1 MVDHT
6 VSRDEVVT
14 AIADTEGA
22 KSQLVEDN
30 PAQTRVR
37 LEICVGNRTI
47 PDKALIDTGNLI
59 RNGLAVSL
67 GWVRQ
72 HGLPFKPC
80 QFHIGTARRGAPLT
94 VMGRLK
100 DVTLRIGTTLIENC
114 VALIIDKLSTPINIG
129 MKLLAD
135 AGAELRFTS
144 RAGRQ
149 STITV
154 GASTVPLIQVMTT
167 TDELDATGTDVQ
179 EAGVERQGLVLKKER
194 ELATGPAA
202 ERGGNKSRKNPSVK
216 YCLKV
221 GRHRNF
227 VNVKRTRLGS
237 GTPVYR
243 VNKQL
248 LKLNPMGKPRVGVIH
263 ECAETMELSTV
274 RGKVIGG
281 QSVCVLECRVG
292 SSDENRLLIPNQIP
306 GNVEEGIRI
315 LPGLY
320 AIQEGIARIG
330 ALNQT
335 EEKKVITTKMRV
347 QATVCKPTLVE
358 RQVMREML
366 AALHPNAPDP
376 GTTPPQIGAQM
387 EQLFKELRLDES
399 EVLRNHPKVL
409 KKLKDQLVRLRKV
422 FTYDEMDVG
431 YTDVI
436 KCEVKLKPGTTPI
449 RQKDRPM
456 NPKLE
461 EDLHKQLQNWL
472 KKGVVEASKSP
483 WSSPLV
489 PVKKKDG
496 TTRWAIDLR
505 LLNRCVVG
513 DSYPLPRIE
522 QLLERAAGHQIYSS
536 LDAAAAYFTVPMAEE
551 AKELTAFSTPFGL
564 YHFRQM
570 PFGLCTAPAV
580 YSRFIQ
586 LVLNPLGT
594 RSLGVYLDDILLWT
608 NTCNSHLEKLVE
620 VLEAHLAAGI
630 KLKPAKTHLFQKSV
644 DWLGHRLSE
653 AGVEMIPSYVE
664 KILSW
669 PRPAT
674 SKQLSTFIG
683 FASYYRMFLRDFA
696 VLMAPLTAQKKAKQL
711 SWSAE
716 CELNFRKLKEQFGRA
731 PIRAAPRYDTKYPFK
746 LTTDYSGTALA
757 AVLSQEQGGAERMIA
772 AVGRKATCGERNY
785 PSWKGELASLVFGV
799 RKFHHILS
807 FAPFIVVTDAAALK
821 HLHTLKNTRGITGR
835 WLAEL
840 AGYQM
845 TVVHKAGKLN
855 KNADSLSRAEHL
867 EAATRQEE
875 EEQEEYVH
883 AVEQEDLYPDTSIT
897 RPMIRQAQHED
908 EVCKQVMD
916 WLDKDQKPASQ
927 EMRGGQMALY
937 VLRQQ
942 YEQLSVAPDGVLMI
956 NRPVNEVDQLAM
968 KIVLPE
974 ELRPRAFYH
983 AHTHATAGHFGVR
996 ATLDRMKR
1004 WFYYPTQQQDVEN
1017 RIKLCQSCIQKSKKI
1032 DLKDATHKP
1041 HRWGFPLEMLFVDL
1055 VGPLPKSVEEFS
1067 YILSVQDAYS
1077 RYVNLYPLRSKT
1089 SEEVTRTLVERW
1101 VGTFGCPVALH
1112 SDQGKEF
1119 TSQVWSSLMEK
1130 LEIKNIQGPAY
1141 NPQSNSVERF
1151 HRTLHTMMRTVLE
1164 REDKEWPRLLSALQL
1179 AYNSKVNVVTGVTPL
1194 LAFTGREARLPLDLM
1209 VSLPRGQ
1216 EQPVAGQVQDIVDR
1230 MKRMYNYIRKT
1241 GEAVIRRNA
1250 ALYSGKK
1257 NGYRVDQ
1264 FVWYL
1269 CPRSIPGKPEKWSAA
1284 WTGPFRVTEIV
1295 SEVLLKIQAV
1305 AGLERLLT
1313 VHISRIR
1320 PYIGDIP
1327 VNAKVPKHLD
1337 LRTEDVEGE
1346 EVAGGGTERANLPH
1360 ALGVPVKWIGSATT
1374 EIVDKPKKIPPI
1386 ETAGR
1391 PPIMES
1397 RTPEAGGRRT
1407 PPVSKQTT
1415 EEPSG
1420 PSPLSEPM
1428 VEAPPVQE
1436 DSRALTDDDLEMTEP
1451 QEELRDELEPEIAP
1465 AAGSSMEPTGRRS
1478 QQSSMTLRSENSAR
1492 KHKHSTTE
1500 YTSEEFMSEDGS
1512 PANGSKAGSLQKLAR
1527 RTKKKK
1533 VESKMRALLNPNSTE
1548 SSEEEAMMMI
1558 TIPIQSACFTPAR
1571 QTTQAAGYDLE
1582 SGITTEI
1589 PPGSTIALP
1598 TGLQMELP
1606 EGYFGK
1612 IESRSG
1618 MALAGLITVGG
1629 VIDSDFRGEV
1639 KVLLYNNSG
1648 HAQKIKKG
1656 DRIAQLVLLPLLNAE
1671 MVPVD
1676 QLTATQ
1682 RGTSGFGSTGQ

>member
-1 MVDHT
+1 MSKIVGFSDQGTVVDHT
-6 VSRDEVVT
+6 VSRSEVVNAVT
-14 AIADTEGA
+14 PAASLKNPLWE
-22 KSQLVEDN
+22 EN
-30 PAQTRVR
+30 PAQTRVA
-37 LEICVGNRTI
+37 LEVCMGTRTI
-47 PDKALIDTGNLI
+47 QDKALIDTGNLI
-59 RNGLAVSL
+59 KNGLAVSL

-80 QFHIGTARRGAPLT
+80 QFQIGTARRGAPLT

-100 DVTLRIGTTLIENC
+100 GVTLRIGTARIENC

-129 MKLLAD
+129 MKLLAA

-144 RAGRQ
+144 QAGGQ
-149 STITV
+149 STLTV
-154 GASTVPLIQVMTT
+154 GDSTVPLIQSMAVEESQM
-167 TDELDATGTDVQ
+167 TGTDVQ
-179 EAGVERQGLVLKKER
+179 EAGTEHQECVAEKER
-194 ELATGPAA
+194 RREAVQT
-202 ERGGNKSRKNPSVK
+202 ENRGGNSPRKNPSVK
-216 YCLKV
+216 YCLRIG
-221 GRHRNF
+221 GRRKF
-227 VNVKRTRLGS
+227 VNMKRNCLGS
-237 GTPVYR
+237 SNPVYR
-243 VNKQL
+243 VDKQL
-248 LKLNPMGKPRVGVIH
+248 ARGNPLGKPRVGVVH
-263 ECAETMELSTV
+263 ECVEGVELGS
-274 RGKVIGG
+274 RQGRAIGG

-292 SSDENRLLIPNQIP
+292 SSDENRLLIPDQIP
-306 GNVEEGIRI
+306 GNVDNGIRI

-320 AIQEGIARIG
+320 AIQDGIARVG
-330 ALNQT
+330 ALNQM
-335 EEKKVITTKMRV
+335 EETKVITTNMKIK
-347 QATVCKPTLVE
+347 ATVCRPTLAKK
-358 RQVMREML
+358 QVMKEML
-366 AALHPNAPDP
+366 MALHSEEPDTESTQP
-376 GTTPPQIGAQM
+376 RVGTQM
-387 EQLFKELRLDES
+387 EQLFKELRLEES
-399 EVLRNHPKVL
+399 EVLRNHPKVMR
-409 KKLKDQLVRLRKV
+409 KLKDQLVRLRKV
-422 FTYDEMDVG
+422 FTHDEMDVG

-436 KCEVKLKPGTTPI
+436 RCEVKLKPGTSPI

-461 EDLHKQLQNWL
+461 EDLQKQLQSWL
-472 KKGVVEASKSP
+472 TKGVVEASKSP

-496 TTRWAIDLR
+496 TIRWAIDLR
-505 LLNRCVVG
+505 LLNRCVIG

-522 QLLERAAGHQIYSS
+522 QLLERAAGHNIYSS
-536 LDAAAAYFTVPMAEE
+536 LDAAAAYFTVPMADD

-608 NTCNSHLEKLVE
+608 NTCNGHLEKLVE

-630 KLKPAKTHLFQKSV
+630 KLKPSKTHLFQKTV

-664 KILSW
+664 KIVNW
-669 PRPAT
+669 PRPVT
-674 SKQLSTFIG
+674 TKQLSTFIG
-683 FASYYRMFLRDFA
+683 FASYYRMFLKDFA
-696 VLMAPLTAQKKAKQL
+696 ILMAPLTAQKKAKQL
-711 SWSAE
+711 TWTAE
-716 CELNFRKLKEQFGRA
+716 CELNFRKLKKQFGQA

-757 AVLSQEQGGAERMIA
+757 AVLSQEQGGQERMIA
-772 AVGRKATCGERNY
+772 AVGRKATSGERNY

-807 FAPFIVVTDAAALK
+807 FAPFTVVTDAAALK

-845 TVVHKAGKLN
+845 TVIHKAGKLN
-855 KNADSLSRAEHL
+855 KNADALSRAEHL

-875 EEQEEYVH
+875 DEQEEYVY
-883 AVEQEDLYPDTSIT
+883 AVNTEEDLYPDTSIT
-897 RPMIRQAQHED
+897 RPMIRQAQQED
-908 EVCKQVMD
+908 EVCRQVLD
-916 WLDKDQKPASQ
+916 WLEKEQRPAAQ
-927 EMRGGQMALY
+927 TLRGGPMALY

-942 YEQLSVAPDGVLMI
+942 YEQLSVAADGVLMI
-956 NRPVNEVDQLAM
+956 NRPVNELDQLAI

-983 AHTHATAGHFGVR
+983 AHTHATAGHFGIR
-996 ATLDRMKR
+996 ATVDRMKR
-1004 WFYYPTQQQDVEN
+1004 WFYYPTIQQDVEN
-1017 RIKLCQSCIQKSKKI
+1017 RIKLCQPCMQKNKKF
-1032 DLKDATHKP
+1032 DLKDATHQP
-1041 HRWGFPLEMLFVDL
+1041 HRWGYPLEMLFVDL
-1055 VGPLPKSVEEFS
+1055 VGPLPKSAEEYV

-1089 SEEVTRTLVERW
+1089 SEEVTRTLVDRW

-1119 TSQVWSSLMEK
+1119 TSQVWTTLMEK
-1130 LEIKNIQGPAY
+1130 LEIKSVQGPAY

-1151 HRTLHTMMRTVLE
+1151 HRTLHAMMRMVLE

-1179 AYNSKVNVVTGVTPL
+1179 AYNSKVNTVTGVTPL

-1209 VSLPRGQ
+1209 ISLPRGQ
-1216 EQPVAGQVQDIVDR
+1216 DQPVAGQIQDVVER
-1230 MKRMYNYIRKT
+1230 MQKMYSYIRKT

-1250 ALYSGKK
+1250 ALYSGRK

-1269 CPRSIPGKPEKWSAA
+1269 CPRPVPGKPEKWNAA
-1284 WTGPFRVTEIV
+1284 WMGPFRITEIV

-1305 AGLERLLT
+1305 AGLEKLLT

-1320 PYIGDIP
+1320 PYIGDIS
-1327 VNAKVPKHLD
+1327 VNARVPKHLD
-1337 LRTEDVEGE
+1337 LRTEDMEGE
-1346 EVAGGGTERANLPH
+1346 EIIGGGLGGASPPH
-1360 ALGVPVKWIGSATT
+1360 ALSVPVKWVGMAAA
-1374 EIVDKPKKIPPI
+1374 EITDKPRQTLQPRTTKQLPAI
-1386 ETAGR
+1386 E
-1391 PPIMES
+1391 ES
-1397 RTPEAGGRRT
+1397 PQEA
-1407 PPVSKQTT
+1407 VSEDGHQPSQATVEESPT
-1415 EEPSG
+1415 ELET
-1420 PSPLSEPM
+1420 
-1428 VEAPPVQE
+1428 
-1436 DSRALTDDDLEMTEP
+1436 RALTDDDLEMAEAP
-1451 QEELRDELEPEIAP
+1451 GEIQDELEAEPEPIP
-1465 AAGSSMEPTGRRS
+1465 MEAVEVRS
-1478 QQSSMTLRSENSAR
+1478 QLSGSVTGTGNRAQ

-1512 PANGSKAGSLQKLAR
+1512 PASSSKPGSMQKLAR

-1533 VESKMRALLNPNSTE
+1533 VEAKMRALLQPNSTE
-1548 SSEEEAMMMI
+1548 SSDSETMMMI
-1558 TIPIQSACFTPAR
+1558 TIPIQSACFTPTR
-1571 QTTQAAGYDLE
+1571 QTAQAAGYDLE
-1582 SGITTEI
+1582 AGTTTEI
-1589 PPGSTIALP
+1589 SPGHTVAIP

-1606 EGYFGK
+1606 KGYFGK

-1618 MALAGLITVGG
+1618 MALAGLTTVGG

-1639 KVLLYNNSG
+1639 KVLIHNNSRQG
-1648 HAQKIKKG
+1648 QKIKKG
-1656 DRIAQLVLLPLLNAE
+1656 DRIAQLTLLPLLEAE

-1682 RGTSGFGSTGQ
+1682 RGDSGFGSTGRSGSVY